1 MSITYELLQVGA
13 SPGALGPLSDTLSR
27 DFVGSEN
34 PAMLELYQVAK
45 EVALT
50 DIAVLIVGESGS
62 GKEILAHEILGHSS
76 RADKPLVK
84 IRCGQLGQI
93 HTNGNSSS
101 VEFDIDVS
109 GPGTLLL
116 DGVGELAPELQRSL
130 LHLLDRD
137 GLPAWARAETGA
149 QRWRLISTS
158 SVELD
163 SEVQDSRFRA
173 DLYYR
178 LNGVCLRIP
187 PLRER
192 KEDIEPLA
200 RFFAERFSEAL
211 GRKRQKRLSRSALK
225 VLVNYQWPG
234 NMRELQNVILRMVL
248 LNDEEKGLRD
258 LSSACGAMGPSGS
271 VPPQEG
277 ETLSLKKASRL
288 AARRVEKELILK
300 ALTQTHWNR
309 KQAAQQL
316 DISYKALLYKL
327 RQLELD
333 R

>member
-13 SPGALGPLSDTLSR
+13 SPGALRPLSDDLSL
-27 DFVGSEN
+27 DSVGSEN

-62 GKEILAHEILGHSS
+62 GKEILAHKVRCHSS
-76 RADKPLVK
+76 RADKPFVK

-101 VEFDIDVS
+101 VEFDIGVN

-116 DGVGELAPELQRSL
+116 DGVGELAPDLQRSL
-130 LHLLDRD
+130 LRLLDSD
-137 GLPAWARAETGA
+137 GLPAWARPETGA

-158 SVELD
+158 TVELV
-163 SEVQDSRFRA
+163 SEVEDSRFRA

-200 RFFAERFSEAL
+200 RFFAKRFSEAL
-211 GRKRQKRLSRSALK
+211 GRKREKRLSRSALK
-225 VLVNYQWPG
+225 VLFNYHWPG
-234 NMRELQNVILRMVL
+234 NIRELQNVIQRMVL
-248 LNDEEKGLRD
+248 LNDEEKVLRD
-258 LSSACGAMGPSGS
+258 LLSACRAMGPSGS
-271 VPPQEG
+271 VPPHEG

-309 KQAAQQL
+309 KQAAQEL

-327 RQLELD
+327 KQMELD

>member
-1 MSITYELLQVGA
+1 
-13 SPGALGPLSDTLSR
+13 
-27 DFVGSEN
+27 
-34 PAMLELYQVAK
+34 
-45 EVALT
+45 
-50 DIAVLIVGESGS
+50 
-62 GKEILAHEILGHSS
+62 
-76 RADKPLVK
+76 
-84 IRCGQLGQI
+84 
-93 HTNGNSSS
+93 
-101 VEFDIDVS
+101 VS

-116 DGVGELAPELQRSL
+116 DGVEELPPDRQQSL
-130 LHLLDRD
+130 LHLVDGD
-137 GLPAWARAETGA
+137 GLSAGVGA
-149 QRWRLISTS
+149 DNAAVRPWRLISTS

-163 SEVQDSRFRA
+163 SEIRERRFRA

-200 RFFAERFSEAL
+200 KFFAERFSHAF
-211 GRKRQKRLSRSALK
+211 GRERRKRLSRASLK
-225 VLVNYQWPG
+225 VLGNHQWPG
-234 NMRELQNVILRMVL
+234 NMRELQNVIQRMVL
-248 LNDEEKGLRD
+248 LNDEEKVLKD
-258 LSSACGAMGPSGS
+258 LPSACGAMGPSGS

-309 KQAAQQL
+309 KQAAQEL